1 MVKAIPGR
9 YHCAQ
14 SRNISVAIPGAR
26 NSPFNNHGVVNYS
39 SHSKNIKQ
47 IAANTPN
54 LLRTNW
60 KELTIEAQVGRGKIP
75 PSPKRPQG
83 YH

>member
-1 MVKAIPGR
+1 MCTLKCHHDVSKIFICSINGLR
-9 YHCAQ
+9 
-14 SRNISVAIPGAR
+14 
-26 NSPFNNHGVVNYS
+26 GVVNYS

-60 KELTIEAQVGRGKIP
+60 KELTIEAQVGCGKIP